1 MEKRQKKGKQRK
13 EHSKIGEGQKKWHG
27 WWWVANILF
36 QVGSIQWL
44 LGKCKDWRA
53 AECSRK
59 GCREFWLLCFWEDA
73 ATPTP
78 LPVGHLFRA
87 EVQQQSTGYPQ
98 LQWIQWNKESAIKTE
113 VLCSTESS
121 GKRVEGCILKGY
133 LSFYLN
139 QTWIVLIGLFWK
151 CYSNKKY

>member
-1 MEKRQKKGKQRK
+1 MGGGEWQTSCFKWEAFSGCLGSVRTGEQQSAQGKAAGNFGC
-13 EHSKIGEGQKKWHG
+13 S
-27 WWWVANILF
+27 VF
-36 QVGSIQWL
+36 
-44 LGKCKDWRA
+44 GK
-53 AECSRK
+53 
-59 GCREFWLLCFWEDA
+59 DA

-78 LPVGHLFRA
+78 IPVGHLFRA
-87 EVQQQSTGYPQ
+87 EVKQQSTGYPQ

-113 VLCSTESS
+113 VLCSTGSS

-151 CYSNKKY
+151 RYSNKKY